1 MATNR
6 TTDGP
11 LATGHPALPLI
22 EPDPQPSTMS
32 RIASQALPFDEPAQG
47 GMSHLVVVQ
56 ELNVPPE
63 GVRAAIEDPD
73 GAWLGQALDGAD
85 APPGMHRY
93 LTDLGLQIG
102 DRSGGLFRKAA
113 FIDLGPMR
121 RVGRGTELEIGWQA
135 ATLAPLFPVF
145 AGQLAIADGELRLE
159 GWYAPPGGLLGRVAD
174 RVLLNLAARATGR
187 WLLAS
192 LADAARAEADE
203 GA

>member
-1 MATNR
+1 
-6 TTDGP
+6 
-11 LATGHPALPLI
+11 
-22 EPDPQPSTMS
+22 MS
-32 RIASQALPFDEPAQG
+32 RIAVPALPFDEVAQA

-56 ELNVPPE
+56 EVNLSPDRI
-63 GVRAAIEDPD
+63 RAAIEDP
-73 GAWLGQALDGAD
+73 GAVWLGPAVEGAD
-85 APPGMHRY
+85 APRGMHRH

-113 FIDLGPMR
+113 FIDLGPIR
-121 RVGRGTELEIGWQA
+121 RVGRGHELEISWQA

-174 RVLLNLAARATGR
+174 RVLLNLAARGTGR

-192 LADAARAEADE
+192 LADAAQDLGAED
-203 GA
+203 G